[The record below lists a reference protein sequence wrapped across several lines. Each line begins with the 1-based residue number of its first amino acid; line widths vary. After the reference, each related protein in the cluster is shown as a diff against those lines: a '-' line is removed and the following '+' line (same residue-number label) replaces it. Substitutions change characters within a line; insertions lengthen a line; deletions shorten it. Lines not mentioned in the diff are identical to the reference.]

1 MPHCNL
7 HAIFSTNTHFVPF
20 NKHSNKGCGRNVYI
34 DAALIPR
41 YIELTTSKAV
51 TPMRLSHA
59 IQALRALAGG
69 FSSASNLH
77 NAFSHRSAVDG
88 VEIAYTLLQG
98 GKDREGG
105 VYVTDLRLKAN
116 AKNVGEAGLHNVR
129 VRRGEWVSL
138 PAKDLSLSTFYG
150 VISSGTAGLNGEASL
165 KDATLDC
172 GDYLAKNTRC
182 DGGFDLFFSPASKVD
197 GEGTWLTASQKRLPA
212 SSLAKNLA
220 DVIQLAEKQ
229 ARWGGT
235 VTWYVLDDGAKV
247 LLQAL
252 KMLPAKGVKKLE
264 KQTFMFSNARESMG
278 LLKLALHNVG
288 VTLTPDMIKTNSF
301 DTAAVVHQKFALQHG
316 LTINNHNRLGA
327 SARTTQLAANKDLLK
342 KIDSFEDAV
351 KNQLLNAAHGWC

>member
-105 VYVTDLRLKAN
+105 VYVTDFRLKAN
-116 AKNVGEAGLHNVR
+116 AKNVGEAGLHNVMQKGR
-129 VRRGEWVSL
+129 SWFLHKS
-138 PAKDLSLSTFYG
+138 KDMLLSTHYG
-150 VISSGTAGLNGEASL
+150 VISSGSAKSIGEA
-165 KDATLDC
+165 DVEQAANEGGRYLDRNSNYN
-172 GDYLAKNTRC
+172 GDY
-182 DGGFDLFFSPASKVD
+182 DLFFTPGWDFHVVNNPQ
-197 GEGTWLTASQKRLPA
+197 TVLT
-212 SSLAKNLA
+212 
-220 DVIQLAEKQ
+220 
-229 ARWGGT
+229 
-235 VTWYVLDDGAKV
+235 
-247 LLQAL
+247 
-252 KMLPAKGVKKLE
+252 
-264 KQTFMFSNARESMG
+264 
-278 LLKLALHNVG
+278 
-288 VTLTPDMIKTNSF
+288 
-301 DTAAVVHQKFALQHG
+301 FAL
-316 LTINNHNRLGA
+316 
-327 SARTTQLAANKDLLK
+327 
-342 KIDSFEDAV
+342 
-351 KNQLLNAAHGWC
+351 